1 MAEKGRKSAKPLPH
15 YWTPAQVGQII
26 AAIDPGPHKLFALVL
41 WRTGLRCAEA
51 LSLEWRDIRLGDEP
65 MVTVRRGK
73 GGKARQVPIHPE
85 LRTALEMVRHGRP
98 AERVFDFS
106 LRTADR
112 LVKTAIGEAGLTETA
127 TGTGGRGP
135 STHSFRHSAA
145 RHWLDQGKQ
154 INVVQ
159 LWLGH
164 SSPKV
169 TLDTYLPLAPGDLG
183 DMGDI
188 A

>member
-1 MAEKGRKSAKPLPH
+1 MAEKRRKSATLPH
-15 YWTPAQVGQII
+15 YWTPGQIGLII
-26 AAIDPGPHKLFALVL
+26 AAIPPGPHKLVALTL

-51 LSLEWRDIRLGDEP
+51 LALEWRDIRLGDEP
-65 MVTVRRGK
+65 MVTVRNGK

-85 LRTALEMVRHGRP
+85 LRRALELVRHGRP
-98 AERVFDFS
+98 AERVFSFS

-112 LVKTAIGEAGLTETA
+112 LVKDAIAGAGVAEAA
-127 TGTGGRGP
+127 TGTGDRDA

-145 RHWLDQGKQ
+145 RHWLDQGKPV
-154 INVVQ
+154 NVVQ

-164 SSPKV
+164 SSPKF
-169 TLDTYLPLAPGDLG
+169 TLDTYLPLAPGELG
-183 DMGDI
+183 DMDDI

>member
-1 MAEKGRKSAKPLPH
+1 M
-15 YWTPAQVGQII
+15 
-26 AAIDPGPHKLFALVL
+26 
-41 WRTGLRCAEA
+41 
-51 LSLEWRDIRLGDEP
+51 
-65 MVTVRRGK
+65 
-73 GGKARQVPIHPE
+73 PIHPE

-98 AERVFDFS
+98 TEKVFDFS

-112 LVKTAIGEAGLTETA
+112 LVKDAIGEAGPTEA
-127 TGTGGRGP
+127 VTGTGGRGP

-145 RHWLDQGKQ
+145 RHWLDQGQQ

-169 TLDTYLPLAPGDLG
+169 TLDTYLPLAPGDLS
-183 DMGDI
+183 DMNGV

>member
-26 AAIDPGPHKLFALVL
+26 AAIAPGPHKLFALTL

-51 LSLEWRDIRLGDEP
+51 LALEWRDIRLGDEP

-98 AERVFDFS
+98 TERVFNFS

-112 LVKTAIGEAGLTETA
+112 LVKDAIREAGLTAAA